1 MDHLKD
7 NLLKSIN
14 QELSKESNKVI
25 QEINELVIFNSG
37 GGFLGMRIM
46 RHPFIEEMS
55 RLP

>member
-37 GGFLGMRIM
+37 GVLRDEDHEASIY
-46 RHPFIEEMS
+46 R
-55 RLP
+55 RNV